1 MSYDNPIVVS
11 YNMGIHDFGAG
22 GDALA
27 IKPPPLLDNGRI
39 FDIHVAVT
47 ETFNQVTTPGYIRLG
62 ITTDA
67 DYYAE
72 LNMGAA
78 ADTDAY
84 NVRDVGES
92 VAINRQIDLNNDT
105 GTPSQVE
112 VAFVAPTGGTPAGQ
126 GYVTIAIG
134 WW

>member
-1 MSYDNPIVVS
+1 MSYSNPLPVS

-27 IKPPPLLDNGRI
+27 IKPPLRLNRGRVE
-39 FDIHVAVT
+39 DIHVAVT
-47 ETFNQVTTPGYIRLG
+47 ETFNQVTTPGFIRLG
-62 ITTDA
+62 HASDA

-84 NVRDVGES
+84 NLRDAGV
-92 VAINRQIDLNNDT
+92 VTNKIDLINDPGPPT
-105 GTPSQVE
+105 QIE
-112 VAFVAPTGGTPAGQ
+112 VAFVAPTGGTPAGM
-126 GYVTIAIG
+126 GYVTIVLS